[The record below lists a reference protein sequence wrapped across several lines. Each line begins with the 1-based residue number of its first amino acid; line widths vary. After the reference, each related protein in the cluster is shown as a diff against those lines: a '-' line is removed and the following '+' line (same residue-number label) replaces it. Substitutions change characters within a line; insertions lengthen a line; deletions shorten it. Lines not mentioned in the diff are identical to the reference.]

1 LYVKGILIAC
11 FHYFIDTNRFFLY
24 FNIAETRDS
33 KRNLLRR
40 IIMSNRTI
48 KDRSAKIPRGR
59 TLLQDPV
66 LNKGTVFNAIE
77 REVLDLNGLLPPRIF
92 SPAQRAQ
99 HIINN
104 VRGKSNDLEK
114 YFYLTGLQNR
124 NESLFYRVLIDNMQE
139 LTPII
144 YTPTVGLACQ
154 EFSRIFSEP
163 RGIFITK
170 YDRGRVK
177 KVLKNWPHKNI
188 RIIVVTDGERI
199 LGLGDLGSN
208 GMGIPIG
215 KLSLYTA
222 CAGIDPDVCLPVMVD
237 VGTNNRDL
245 LNAPDYIGLP
255 EERLR
260 GKEYDALIDEFM
272 TAASKRF
279 PNVMIQ
285 FEDFGNLN
293 AFRLLEKYQ
302 NKYCMFNDDMQ
313 GTAAVALAGLY
324 SALRITGGKLS
335 TQRLLFL
342 GAGEAAI
349 GICNLVS
356 SAMMEEGLSA
366 EEARRNCWFVDSK
379 GLVVKS
385 RTDLQEHKRPYAH
398 DYPFRK
404 DLLSAVEALK
414 PTAII
419 GVSGQPNTF
428 TPDILK
434 TMSRINERPIVF
446 ALSNPT
452 SKAECTAEEAYR
464 HTDKRAIFASG
475 SPFPNVVMD
484 GQTFVPGQS
493 NNAYIFPGVGLGV
506 LASEASRVTDEMFT
520 AAAKS
525 LDEQVTAED
534 LKIGRIYPSLSRIR
548 EISANIALAVAKV
561 VFARGLTAMP
571 EHANLLDHIKSS
583 MYEPAFQEYV

>member
-1 LYVKGILIAC
+1 
-11 FHYFIDTNRFFLY
+11 
-24 FNIAETRDS
+24 
-33 KRNLLRR
+33 
-40 IIMSNRTI
+40 MSNRTI
-48 KDRSAKIPRGR
+48 KDRSVKIPRGR

-66 LNKGTVFNAIE
+66 LNKGTVFNAAE
-77 REVLDLNGLLPPRIF
+77 REALGLHGLLPPRIF
-92 SPAQRAQ
+92 SPAERAQ

-104 VRGKSNDLEK
+104 VRRKQSDLEK
-114 YFYLTGLQNR
+114 YLYLASLQNR
-124 NESLFYRVLIDNMQE
+124 NENLFYRVLIDNMQE

-144 YTPTVGLACQ
+144 YTPTVGQACQ

-188 RIIVVTDGERI
+188 RVLVVTDGERI

-222 CAGIDPDVCLPVMVD
+222 CAGIDPNVCLPVMID
-237 VGTNNRDL
+237 VGTNNHEL
-245 LNAPDYIGLP
+245 LSAPDYIGLP
-255 EERLR
+255 EPRLR
-260 GKEYDALIDEFM
+260 GKEYDSLIDEFM

-313 GTAAVALAGLY
+313 GTASVALAGLY

-335 TQRLLFL
+335 AQRLLFL

-349 GICNLVS
+349 GIGNLVS
-356 SAMMEEGLSA
+356 SAMVKEGLSA
-366 EEARRNCWFVDSK
+366 EAARRNCWFVDSK
-379 GLVVKS
+379 GLVVS
-385 RTDLQEHKRPYAH
+385 GRTDLPEHKRPYAH
-398 DYPFRK
+398 DYPFHK
-404 DLLSAVEALK
+404 DLLSAVEAIG

-428 TPDILK
+428 TPAVL
-434 TMSRINERPIVF
+434 TAMSRINERPIVF

-464 HTDKRAIFASG
+464 YTDKRAIFASG
-475 SPFPNVVMD
+475 SPFPTVVID
-484 GQTFVPGQS
+484 GQTFVPGQA

-525 LDEQVTAED
+525 LDEQVTVED
-534 LKIGRIYPSLSRIR
+534 LKIGRIFPSLSRIR
-548 EISANIALAVAKV
+548 EVSSNIALAVAKI
-561 VFARGLTAMP
+561 VFKRGLTTMP
-571 EHANLLDHIKSS
+571 EPADLLGHIKST
-583 MYEPAFQEYV
+583 MYDPAFQEYV

>member
-1 LYVKGILIAC
+1 LITC
-11 FHYFIDTNRFFLY
+11 FYYFIDTILFFLY
-24 FNIAETRDS
+24 FNVAETS
-33 KRNLLRR
+33 AGKRNHLRR
-40 IIMSNRTI
+40 KIMSNRTI
-48 KDRSAKIPRGR
+48 KDRSVKIPRGR

-66 LNKGTVFNAIE
+66 LNKGTVFNAAE
-77 REVLDLNGLLPPRIF
+77 REALGLHGLLPPRIF
-92 SPAQRAQ
+92 SPAERAQ

-104 VRGKSNDLEK
+104 VRRKQSDLEK
-114 YFYLTGLQNR
+114 YLYLASLQNR
-124 NESLFYRVLIDNMQE
+124 NENLFYRVLIDNMQE

-144 YTPTVGLACQ
+144 YTPTVGQACQ

-188 RIIVVTDGERI
+188 RVLVVTDGERI

-222 CAGIDPDVCLPVMVD
+222 CAGIDPNVCLPVMID
-237 VGTNNRDL
+237 VGTNNHEL
-245 LNAPDYIGLP
+245 LSAPDYIGLP
-255 EERLR
+255 EPRLR
-260 GKEYDALIDEFM
+260 GKEYDSLIDEFM

-313 GTAAVALAGLY
+313 GTASVALAGLY

-335 TQRLLFL
+335 AQRLLFL

-349 GICNLVS
+349 GIGNLVS
-356 SAMMEEGLSA
+356 SAMVKEGLSA
-366 EEARRNCWFVDSK
+366 EAARRNCWFVDSK
-379 GLVVKS
+379 GLVVS
-385 RTDLQEHKRPYAH
+385 GRTDLPEHKRPYAH
-398 DYPFRK
+398 DYPFHK
-404 DLLSAVEALK
+404 DLLSAVEAIG

-428 TPDILK
+428 TPAVL
-434 TMSRINERPIVF
+434 TAMSRINERPIVF

-464 HTDKRAIFASG
+464 YTDKRAIFASG
-475 SPFPNVVMD
+475 SPFPTVVID
-484 GQTFVPGQS
+484 GQTFVPGQA

-525 LDEQVTAED
+525 LDEQVTVED
-534 LKIGRIYPSLSRIR
+534 LKIGRIFPSLSRIR
-548 EISANIALAVAKV
+548 EVSSNIALAVAKI
-561 VFARGLTAMP
+561 VFKRGLTTMP
-571 EHANLLDHIKSS
+571 EPADLLGHIKST
-583 MYEPAFQEYV
+583 MYDPAFQEYV

>member
-1 LYVKGILIAC
+1 
-11 FHYFIDTNRFFLY
+11 
-24 FNIAETRDS
+24 
-33 KRNLLRR
+33 
-40 IIMSNRTI
+40 MSNRII
-48 KDRSAKIPRGR
+48 KDRSVKIPRGR
-59 TLLQDPV
+59 TLLCDPV
-66 LNKGTVFNAIE
+66 LNKGTVFTATE
-77 REVLDLNGLLPPRIF
+77 RDALGLRGLLPPRIF
-92 SPAQRAQ
+92 SQADQARQA
-99 HIINN
+99 IDN
-104 VRGKSNDLEK
+104 VRRRPNDFEK
-114 YFYLTGLQNR
+114 YLYLTGLQNR
-124 NESLFYRVLIDNMQE
+124 NENLFYRVLIDNIQE

-144 YTPTVGLACQ
+144 YTPTVGQACQ

-177 KVLKNWPHKNI
+177 KILKNWPHKNV
-188 RIIVVTDGERI
+188 RVIVVTDGERI

-215 KLSLYTA
+215 KLSLYTV
-222 CAGIDPDVCLPVMVD
+222 CAGIDPKLCLPVTID
-237 VGTNNRDL
+237 VGTNNQELR
-245 LNAPDYIGLP
+245 NAPDYIGLP
-255 EERLR
+255 ESRLR
-260 GKEYDALIDEFM
+260 GKEYDSLIDEFM
-272 TAASKRF
+272 TAASKQF
-279 PNVMIQ
+279 PNIMIQ

-302 NKYCMFNDDMQ
+302 NKYCMFNDDIQ
-313 GTAAVALAGLY
+313 GTASVALAGLY
-324 SALRITGGKLS
+324 SALRITGGRLS
-335 TQRLLFL
+335 DQRLLFL

-349 GICNLVS
+349 GIGNLVS
-356 SAMMEEGLSA
+356 SAMTEEGLA
-366 EEARRNCWFVDSK
+366 PLAARRNCWFVDSK
-379 GLVVKS
+379 GLVVNS
-385 RTDLQEHKRPYAH
+385 RIDLPEHKRPYAH
-398 DYPFRK
+398 DYPFHK
-404 DLLSAVEALK
+404 DLLAAVEALK

-428 TPDILK
+428 TPEILK
-434 TMSRINERPIVF
+434 AVGKINERPIVF

-464 HTDKRAIFASG
+464 HTDKRVIFASG
-475 SPFPNVVMD
+475 SPFQNVLMD

-525 LDEQVTAED
+525 LNDQVTAED

-548 EISANIALAVAKV
+548 EVSANIALAVAKI

-571 EHANLLDHIKSS
+571 EPADLIGQIKST
-583 MYEPAFQEYV
+583 MYEPKFQEYV

>member
-1 LYVKGILIAC
+1 
-11 FHYFIDTNRFFLY
+11 
-24 FNIAETRDS
+24 
-33 KRNLLRR
+33 
-40 IIMSNRTI
+40 MSNQAI
-48 KDRSAKIPRGR
+48 KGHAAKFPRGKA
-59 TLLQDPV
+59 LLHDPS
-66 LNKGTVFNAIE
+66 LNKGTVFNAAE
-77 REVLDLNGLLPPRIF
+77 REALGLHGLLPPRIF
-92 SPAQRAQ
+92 SPAQRAL

-104 VRGKSNDLEK
+104 VRRKSTDFDK
-114 YFYLTGLQNR
+114 YLYLAGLQNR
-124 NESLFYRVLIDNMQE
+124 NENLFYRVLIDNMQE
-139 LTPII
+139 LMPII
-144 YTPTVGLACQ
+144 YTPTVGQACQ

-170 YDRGRVK
+170 NDRGRVK
-177 KVLKNWPHKNI
+177 KVLKNWPRKNV
-188 RIIVVTDGERI
+188 RVIVVTDGERI

-222 CAGIDPDVCLPVMVD
+222 CAGIDPDACLPVMID
-237 VGTNNRDL
+237 VGTNNQKL
-245 LNAPDYIGLP
+245 LSAPDYIGLP
-255 EERLR
+255 EPRLR
-260 GKEYDALIDEFM
+260 GKEYDSLIDEFM

-313 GTAAVALAGLY
+313 GTASVTLAGLY

-335 TQRLLFL
+335 AQRILFL

-349 GICNLVS
+349 GIGNLVS
-356 SAMMEEGLSA
+356 SVMVKEGLSVEA
-366 EEARRNCWFVDSK
+366 ARRNCWFVDSK
-379 GLVVKS
+379 GLVAS
-385 RTDLQEHKRPYAH
+385 GRTDLPEHKRPYAH
-398 DYPFRK
+398 DYPFHK
-404 DLLSAVEALK
+404 DLLSAVEAVR

-428 TPDILK
+428 TPAVL
-434 TMSRINERPIVF
+434 TAMSKINERPIVF

-464 HTDKRAIFASG
+464 YTDKRAIFASG
-475 SPFPNVVMD
+475 SPFPTVVID
-484 GQTFVPGQS
+484 GQTFVPGQA

-525 LDEQVTAED
+525 LDEQVTVED
-534 LKIGRIYPSLSRIR
+534 LKIGRIFPSLSRIR
-548 EISANIALAVAKV
+548 EVSSNIALAVAKI
-561 VFARGLTAMP
+561 VFERGLTSMP
-571 EHANLLDHIKSS
+571 EPADLLGHIKST
-583 MYEPAFQEYV
+583 MYDPAFEEYI

>member
-1 LYVKGILIAC
+1 
-11 FHYFIDTNRFFLY
+11 
-24 FNIAETRDS
+24 
-33 KRNLLRR
+33 
-40 IIMSNRTI
+40 MSNQGI
-48 KDRSAKIPRGR
+48 KDHAAKLPRGKA
-59 TLLQDPV
+59 LLHDPS
-66 LNKGTVFNAIE
+66 LNKGTVFNATE
-77 REVLDLNGLLPPRIF
+77 REVLGLQGLLPPRIF
-92 SPAQRAQ
+92 SPAERAR
-99 HIINN
+99 HVINN
-104 VRGKSNDLEK
+104 VRRKSNDLEK

-154 EFSRIFSEP
+154 EFSTIFSEP

-177 KVLKNWPHKNI
+177 KVLKNWPRKNI
-188 RIIVVTDGERI
+188 RVIVVTDGERI

-222 CAGIDPDVCLPVMVD
+222 CAGIDPNACLPVMID
-237 VGTNNRDL
+237 VGTNNQEL
-245 LNAPDYIGLP
+245 LNVPDYIGLP
-255 EERLR
+255 EPRLR
-260 GKEYDALIDEFM
+260 GKEYDSLIDEFM
-272 TAASKRF
+272 TAATKRF

-324 SALRITGGKLS
+324 SSLRITGGKLS
-335 TQRLLFL
+335 GQRLLFL

-349 GICNLVS
+349 GIGNLVS
-356 SAMMEEGLSA
+356 SAMVKEGLSS

-379 GLVVKS
+379 GLVVSS
-385 RTDLQEHKRPYAH
+385 RNDLPEHKRPYAH
-398 DYPFRK
+398 DYPFHK
-404 DLLSAVEALK
+404 DFISAVEAVK

-428 TPDILK
+428 TPAVL
-434 TMSRINERPIVF
+434 TAMSKINERPIVF

-475 SPFPNVVMD
+475 SPFPDVNID

-506 LASEASRVTDEMFT
+506 LASEAFRVTDEMFT

-525 LDEQVTAED
+525 LDEQVTADD

-548 EISANIALAVAKV
+548 DVSANIALAVAKV

-571 EHANLLDHIKSS
+571 EPADLLGHIKST
-583 MYEPAFQEYV
+583 MYEPTFQEYV